1 MQFGEK
7 IKARREELGMTQEE
21 LAKKLG
27 YRSRSTINKIELGI
41 NDIGQSKIIAFAKAL
56 HTTTSYLLDDCDSHQ
71 FEIDKLYNQL
81 DTEDKAEIRGTIKG
95 MLKSDK
101 YKKTDIAADI
111 KNIMKAAEHLGIKQ
125 R

>member
-1 MQFGEK
+1 
-7 IKARREELGMTQEE
+7 MTQEV

-56 HTTTSYLLDDCDSHQ
+56 DTTTSYLLDDCDSPQ
-71 FEIDKLYNQL
+71 YEIDKLYNQL

-101 YKKTDIAADI
+101 YKKTDIGTDI
-111 KNIMKAAEHLGIKQ
+111 ANIIKAAKHLNIKQ
-125 R
+125 E